1 MNPQTKA
8 KAIAITI
15 IAATAVMIAGIT
27 VGRMMRRGIPH
38 VEIDRRDYPV
48 SGLDLSSHNGKVD
61 FDSLRQAGVDFVFL
75 KASEGISFRDPVFLN
90 NYTAARSAGLK
101 IGAYHFFR
109 FDCDGRRQAANLLQ
123 CLDGLAI
130 DLPVAIDVEEWGNPA
145 EVSTETIVARLQA
158 MADHL
163 SANGHTPVFY
173 TNRNGH
179 IRFIRD
185 NFDDSQIWICSFTDP
200 PLPHGRWLFWQHSHR
215 GRIPGVKGNVDLNTF
230 NGSRERWNTF
240 LDSIS
245 NKP

>member
-15 IAATAVMIAGIT
+15 IAATAVLIAGIT
-27 VGRMMRRGIPH
+27 VERMMRRGIPH
-38 VEIDRRDYPV
+38 VDVDMNEYPV
-48 SGLDLSSHNGKVD
+48 YGLDLSAHNGAVD

-75 KASEGISFRDPVFLN
+75 KASEGISFKDPAFFN
-90 NYTAARSAGLK
+90 NYAAARKAGLK

-109 FDCDGRRQAANLLQ
+109 FDCDGRRQAMNLLQ
-123 CLDGLAI
+123 CLRNLAI

-145 EVSTETIVARLQA
+145 EASTEIIVARLQA

-163 SANGHTPVFY
+163 SANGYTPVFY
-173 TNRNGH
+173 TNKNGH
-179 IRFIRD
+179 SRFIRD
-185 NFDDSQIWICSFTDP
+185 NFDDSQVWICSFTNP

-215 GRIPGVKGNVDLNTF
+215 GRVPGVKGKVDLNTF
-230 NGSRERWNTF
+230 NGSRLRWNTY

-245 NKP
+245 HMP